1 MPRCS
6 RWQWPWLL
14 LLEQL
19 RRGALAATA
28 KGLQARATDDDD
40 DDAEAWCFFDRFRGF
55 KRVSFCKI
63 GDDCHTIRSML
74 SSARS
79 GGLTR
84 GVEGRATRMQMPRR
98 RQHFQSTRLTLSS
111 SFFLL
116 LLSLSLSVLPAQPS
130 SLVAHSRS
138 RRSLLLSP
146 LTALRQRAA
155 VERATGI
162 IEGGAKKKEKRKERE
177 RFFRFSFSKEGV
189 IFFAPL
195 FSSPLQKKFLLFFFL
210 SRK

>member
-1 MPRCS
+1 MEVEERSESVLAQLAQLASRNWNSKKERTSISAPAAAWFSSSARASTRTPRCS
-6 RWQWPWLL
+6 RWRWPWLL

-55 KRVSFCKI
+55 KRVSFYKI
-63 GDDCHTIRSML
+63 GDDCHTMRSML

-111 SFFLL
+111 SFFFFCSRSLCL
-116 LLSLSLSVLPAQPS
+116 FSLLSQA
-130 SLVAHSRS
+130 RW
-138 RRSLLLSP
+138 
-146 LTALRQRAA
+146 
-155 VERATGI
+155 
-162 IEGGAKKKEKRKERE
+162 
-177 RFFRFSFSKEGV
+177 
-189 IFFAPL
+189 
-195 FSSPLQKKFLLFFFL
+195 
-210 SRK
+210 